1 MQFEQN
7 LENTH
12 KYDDI
17 VNQIP
22 VSTGKDHVETNL
34 LHIYLVLYAFVGE
47 WWVIGEYEYVRACLT
62 VDVTVEN

>member
-12 KYDDI
+12 KYDGI

-47 WWVIGEYEYVRACLT
+47 WVISERVRTCVCLT
-62 VDVTVEN
+62 VDVTVEI